1 VHANPIVKFL
11 GLWLAGAAV
20 FAVSFGLGAGRSA
33 WNFYRLSHDGVLTQG
48 TVIGLE
54 PENHNT
60 VRYTYKVN
68 GQTYARADQGFSG
81 FAVDQTVPV
90 YYLPQQPDVSSVG
103 DPDSL
108 LTNELFPLVLATV
121 TFPLFAIVAYAVRYP
136 RFRNWLL
143 AR

>member
-68 GQTYARADQGFSG
+68 GQTYARADQGSAASPLIKRCQSTTF
-81 FAVDQTVPV
+81 
-90 YYLPQQPDVSSVG
+90 LSS
-103 DPDSL
+103 
-108 LTNELFPLVLATV
+108 LTSRAW
-121 TFPLFAIVAYAVRYP
+121 AIPIRC
-136 RFRNWLL
+136 
-143 AR
+143 